1 MSERTVFCS
10 AMFLTFTVN
19 KTHLYAS
26 GFICSDMPKT
36 FSDRISE
43 FFSSRGI
50 YHTLFWIMLL
60 CLLMLLEDRGEGFVF
75 LLSNELI
82 NLFFYM
88 AIVYFNLYYLVPNYL
103 NHKRFLTYI
112 GLLILAT
119 IIITPIKVIL
129 FYFKFSHLPSAQRE
143 LVLNQEWYF
152 LFTFFVA
159 GSSTIF
165 KIITDWARQL
175 KAQQELENQTMQS
188 ELRFLRSQINPHF
201 LFNTLNSLYALT
213 LKKSDTAPEIVIKLS
228 DIMRYMLYECNEKQ
242 VLLSKEVAYL
252 QNYLDLERLRQGN
265 KLDIRFDI
273 KGRVGAQK
281 IAPLMFIP
289 FLENSFKHGL
299 SHHLNKGFVYMEL
312 TAGDDS
318 IDFFIENSKP
328 DAPPPQNHR
337 RSGGIGLVNVRRR
350 LDLLYPGK
358 YSLKIEDTP
367 KSYAVRL
374 HLNVEE

>member
-1 MSERTVFCS
+1 
-10 AMFLTFTVN
+10 
-19 KTHLYAS
+19 
-26 GFICSDMPKT
+26 
-36 FSDRISE
+36 
-43 FFSSRGI
+43 
-50 YHTLFWIMLL
+50 MLL
-60 CLLMLLEDRGEGFVF
+60 CLLMLLEDRGEGFGF

-88 AIVYFNLYYLVPNYL
+88 VIVYFNLFYLVPNYL
-103 NHKRFLTYI
+103 NRERFLTYI
-112 GLLILAT
+112 GLLVLAT

-129 FYFKFSHLPSAQRE
+129 FYFKFSHLPMAQRE

-152 LFTFFVA
+152 LLTFFVA

-273 KGRVGAQK
+273 KGQVGAQR

-299 SHHLNKGFVYMEL
+299 SHHLNKGYVYMEL
-312 TAGDDS
+312 NAGLDD
-318 IDFFIENSKP
+318 IDFYIENSKP

-358 YSLKIEDTP
+358 YNLKIEETP

-374 HLNVEE
+374 HLNIVE